1 MDMSQSYS
9 ITIKQKVDG
18 QIQVTSIKVPKIV
31 LDENPFIKE
40 EIKKEMENKLE
51 ENHIKVL
58 KDIGVV
64 EYG

>member
-1 MDMSQSYS
+1 MSQNYS
-9 ITIKQKVDG
+9 ITLRQKVDG
-18 QIQVTSIKVPKIV
+18 QVQVTSIKVPQIV
-31 LDENPFIKE
+31 LLEDPFIKE

-58 KDIGVV
+58 KDIGIV

>member
-1 MDMSQSYS
+1 MNQSYS
-9 ITIKQKVDG
+9 ITIKQRVDG
-18 QIQVTSIKVPKIV
+18 QIQVTSVKVPQIV
-31 LDENPFIKE
+31 LLEEPFIKE

>member
-1 MDMSQSYS
+1 MNQNYS
-9 ITIKQKVDG
+9 ITLRQKVDG
-18 QIQVTSIKVPKIV
+18 QVQVTSIKVPQIV
-31 LDENPFIKE
+31 LLENPFIKE

-58 KDIGVV
+58 KDIGIV

>member
-1 MDMSQSYS
+1 MSQNYS
-9 ITIKQKVDG
+9 ITLRQKVDG
-18 QIQVTSIKVPKIV
+18 QVQVTNIKVPQSV
-31 LDENPFIKE
+31 LLESPFIKE
-40 EIKKEMENKLE
+40 EIKQEMENKLE

>member
-1 MDMSQSYS
+1 MNQSYS
-9 ITIKQKVDG
+9 ITIKQRVDG
-18 QIQVTSIKVPKIV
+18 QIQVTSIKVPKIA

-58 KDIGVV
+58 KDIGIV

>member
-1 MDMSQSYS
+1 MNQSYS
-9 ITIKQKVDG
+9 ITIKQRVDG
-18 QIQVTSIKVPKIV
+18 QIQVTSVKVPQIV
-31 LDENPFIKE
+31 LLEDPFIKE

-58 KDIGVV
+58 KDIGIV